1 MGLALL
7 RTQSDE
13 RLVALA
19 REGHERAFEAIV
31 KRYRRPLLSVCRRMV
46 PEARAEDVLQQA
58 LLSAWRALRRGD
70 QVHDV
75 RAWLFRIVRNAALSN
90 LRGAGAP
97 ELLDTLA
104 AAPNPQEEAER
115 REVVNETLEA
125 VARLPE
131 RQRQALLRIA
141 VQGRSQDEVAAE
153 LGVSRTA
160 VRQLVH
166 RARVTLRSAASALIP
181 FPLVEWLA
189 SAGTGAE
196 PLSLRLGGLA
206 AGAGGAGAG
215 AALLKAGAVAGVAA
229 AVSAPILR
237 ERHAPRALPTATPT
251 ASATPDKT
259 ARPRA
264 IPAAWVAPSPVPYMR
279 DGHVERRGTGGRGW
293 GADAAPRQVGAPRDD
308 HGERPQR
315 AEHDSRRGHH
325 DRRRGDG
332 RGDEASDDRR
342 RGDGRGDEASDD
354 RRRGSPGGDGSRAS
368 WRGGSARS
376 DERGS
381 AEHGDGERGDDGER
395 SDGKGSERNA
405 ERDHGGGERDATGAG
420 DARGRVA
427 SRDDSPRRHDSGER
441 HRGPRGGGRGHG
453 HRGDESRS

>member
-58 LLSAWRALRRGD
+58 LLSAWRALQRGD

-90 LRGAGAP
+90 LRGAGVP

-115 REVVNETLEA
+115 REVVHETLEA

-166 RARVTLRSAASALIP
+166 RARVTLRSAASAVLP
-181 FPLVEWLA
+181 FPVVEWLA

-196 PLSLRLGGLA
+196 PLSVRIGGLA

-215 AALLKAGAVAGVAA
+215 AALLKVGAVAGVAA

-237 ERHAPRALPTATPT
+237 EHHPPRAAPTAAPTAT
-251 ASATPDKT
+251 ATPGKT

-264 IPAAWVAPSPVPYMR
+264 IPAAWVAPTPAPHVR
-279 DGHVERRGTGGRGW
+279 DGHVKRRGAGGRGSQSVRE
-293 GADAAPRQVGAPRDD
+293 DAAPRRVSATRGDDGPRENDDSRHGADSRGDDSRLGVGAGRESGSD
-308 HGERPQR
+308 
-315 AEHDSRRGHH
+315 
-325 DRRRGDG
+325 GDG
-332 RGDEASDDRR
+332 TGTSGGGGAAGTDDGGARGSSG
-342 RGDGRGDEASDD
+342 GDGGAAGADD
-354 RRRGSPGGDGSRAS
+354 GGGRGSSAGESSGGDGS
-368 WRGGSARS
+368 G
-376 DERGS
+376 E
-381 AEHGDGERGDDGER
+381 GERGATPSR
-395 SDGKGSERNA
+395 
-405 ERDHGGGERDATGAG
+405 GGGEGATQGG
-420 DARGRVA
+420 DDG
-427 SRDDSPRRHDSGER
+427 S
-441 HRGPRGGGRGHG
+441 RGGDSS
-453 HRGDESRS
+453 GDGGGESGD